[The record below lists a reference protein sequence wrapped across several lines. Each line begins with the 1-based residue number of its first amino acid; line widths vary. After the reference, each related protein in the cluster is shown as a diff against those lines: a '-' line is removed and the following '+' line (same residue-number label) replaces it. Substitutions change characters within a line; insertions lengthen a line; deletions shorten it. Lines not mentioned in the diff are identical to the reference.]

1 MGQCAL
7 AALATAA
14 YALDNGVGHVPPLGY
29 NTWNDLSCAGMSEEA
44 VLSAAEALRSTGL
57 QQRGYVYVNLD
68 DCWQDPAGR
77 DESGRLRADPKKFP
91 SGMHNLSS
99 FLHQRGFK
107 FGIYTDRGRKTCAGR
122 EGSEGFEFLDAQTF
136 ADWGVDYVKEDNCH
150 SSSGPNDKT
159 QLFKQ
164 FALFRDALNKTG
176 RPMIFSVCGGGD
188 QLPFSNLSYYAT
200 DERGGK
206 SLANLWR
213 ISSDVTGSWTLR
225 FSYEV
230 DAGLGQFAGPGGFND
245 PDMLLGSSL
254 GAARRLEPHQSRT
267 QFSLWAMLM
276 APMLLGAD
284 VRRLTAFDLEL
295 WQDWPGR
302 FGREIQYLS
311 TYTNEKVLQVSQDPL
326 ATQGSLL
333 SSEGATSVWGRE
345 LLNGAWAVLF
355 LNQGWLWTRNVVCS
369 QSCWSK
375 MSFRRNSTLHVEDL
389 WSLTIPDE
397 ALAGEDLS
405 LEVGAGR
412 SRMLRLSPRTAIVI

>member
-1 MGQCAL
+1 
-7 AALATAA
+7 
-14 YALDNGVGHVPPLGY
+14 
-29 NTWNDLSCAGMSEEA
+29 
-44 VLSAAEALRSTGL
+44 
-57 QQRGYVYVNLD
+57 
-68 DCWQDPAGR
+68 
-77 DESGRLRADPKKFP
+77 
-91 SGMHNLSS
+91 
-99 FLHQRGFK
+99 
-107 FGIYTDRGRKTCAGR
+107 
-122 EGSEGFEFLDAQTF
+122 
-136 ADWGVDYVKEDNCH
+136 
-150 SSSGPNDKT
+150 
-159 QLFKQ
+159 
-164 FALFRDALNKTG
+164 
-176 RPMIFSVCGGGD
+176 MIFSVCGGGD

-200 DERGGK
+200 DERGGT

-284 VRRLTAFDLEL
+284 VRRLTAFDLE
-295 WQDWPGR
+295 
-302 FGREIQYLS
+302 

-355 LNQGWLWTRNVVCS
+355 LNQGWLWTRKVMCS

-397 ALAGEDLS
+397 ILAGEELS
-405 LEVGAGR
+405 LEVEAGR
-412 SRMLRLSPRTAIVI
+412 SRHLAADPSQWLVHTCHPSKNMCTSRAAECNQFCAFVIRLVLQSPDFVVFLCRVLTSIARSIVEKTRKESSVDLIA